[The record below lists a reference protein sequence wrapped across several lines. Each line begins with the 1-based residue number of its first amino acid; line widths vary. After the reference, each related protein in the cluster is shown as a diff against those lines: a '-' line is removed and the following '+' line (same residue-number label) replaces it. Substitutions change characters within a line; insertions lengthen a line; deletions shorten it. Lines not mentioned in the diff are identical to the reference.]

1 MAKSPAEVIGFLRDL
16 ARRTG
21 IEMPIVEEVY
31 RMLYEDGSP
40 QDGVER
46 LLSRPVGPETASL
59 ESNA

>member
-1 MAKSPAEVIGFLRDL
+1 
-16 ARRTG
+16 
-21 IEMPIVEEVY
+21 MPIVEEVY

-59 ESNA
+59 ESSP